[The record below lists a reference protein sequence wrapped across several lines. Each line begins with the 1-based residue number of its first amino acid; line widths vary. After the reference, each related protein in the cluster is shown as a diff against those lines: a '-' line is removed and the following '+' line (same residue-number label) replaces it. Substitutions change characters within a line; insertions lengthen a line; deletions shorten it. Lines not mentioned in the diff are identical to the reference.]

1 MLSPKVVLLRD
12 VLEEHLDELQFLW
25 SLRRDGLRSP
35 TLTRRDLGRLEARI
49 EAHADGLLVAR
60 GDLPELVGDALG
72 SDDPLASFAAGF
84 VLLRSGPAGA
94 RMVLEAFLAA
104 GEEGREGLSEA
115 LSHGSL
121 REVRDDL
128 AACVTSAE
136 GGLAVAAATALA
148 IQRAPRVP
156 SARDTRFLEDP
167 DPRVRLSGWRLLP
180 FLQEPPRAEVFR
192 RGVEDDD
199 PAVSREAVLAA
210 AWFGAPLALETCRER
225 ARSDREDSGEWL
237 RLVAVLGDD
246 SDLAFVLSA
255 AGGAGGGRGLWRL
268 PAADRPDRRRAR
280 GGGAA
285 MSAAGLDLCIPRPGQ
300 AWTPPQLEAVNPCLE
315 RMDAAERIRWRAA
328 RMLAGQSGESP
339 IDPDTIQL
347 ADRLAIA
354 PDGRSVTLAQV
365 AHNALHHTDQEQIM
379 AVASFM
385 SPVSPPPFAAQFAEV
400 TLDLE
405 TGAVKVDRLV
415 MAVDSGVIVN
425 PITASGQI
433 EGGMTQA
440 LGYAVCEEMV
450 YDDEGQA
457 RERDFR
463 HYHIFRADEMP
474 ELETIF
480 IETYE
485 PTHPFGVKAVAEIP
499 MDGVAP
505 AVGNAI
511 LDASLAGA
519 GVALHID
526 DNPVTPEKVWHKL
539 RGELRRANA

>member
-255 AGGAGGGRGLWRL
+255 AGGAGGGRSGPRALGALGHPRGVDL
-268 PAADRPDRRRAR
+268 LLETMRDADPARSAAAGEAFHKVTGFDASSDEKSPVRD
-280 GGGAA
+280 GGA
-285 MSAAGLDLCIPRPGQ
+285 SGDE
-300 AWTPPQLEAVNPCLE
+300 LEEEFLE
-315 RMDAAERIRWRAA
+315 
-328 RMLAGQSGESP
+328 
-339 IDPDTIQL
+339 
-347 ADRLAIA
+347 
-354 PDGRSVTLAQV
+354 
-365 AHNALHHTDQEQIM
+365 
-379 AVASFM
+379 
-385 SPVSPPPFAAQFAEV
+385 EV
-400 TLDLE
+400 TLPDAEGARAFWSTSKGAFAGGTRWCLGHDVSAGCPGALPADLDME
-405 TGAVKVDRLV
+405 
-415 MAVDSGVIVN
+415 S
-425 PITASGQI
+425 
-433 EGGMTQA
+433 
-440 LGYAVCEEMV
+440 C
-450 YDDEGQA
+450 
-457 RERDFR
+457 REVR
-463 HYHIFRADEMP
+463 
-474 ELETIF
+474 
-480 IETYE
+480 
-485 PTHPFGVKAVAEIP
+485 
-499 MDGVAP
+499 
-505 AVGNAI
+505 
-511 LDASLAGA
+511 
-519 GVALHID
+519 
-526 DNPVTPEKVWHKL
+526 L
-539 RGELRRANA
+539 RGRFTGTFKGDATELVRMAPEAE